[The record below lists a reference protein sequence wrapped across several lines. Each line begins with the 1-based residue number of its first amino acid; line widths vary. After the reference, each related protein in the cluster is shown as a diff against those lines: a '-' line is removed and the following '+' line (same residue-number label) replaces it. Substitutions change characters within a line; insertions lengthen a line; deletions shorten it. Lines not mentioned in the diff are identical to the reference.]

1 MKTKFEKLPLKEQLR
16 EKQKFYLKRRASRP
30 ITPQERKDKI
40 DSILRGFRNYQR
52 ESWIFRLFEL
62 LGLR

>member
-1 MKTKFEKLPLKEQLR
+1 MKLDYEKLPLKDQLR
-16 EKQKFYLKRRASRP
+16 EKQKFYLQRKAGRP

-40 DSILRGFRNYQR
+40 DTVMRGFRNYRR

>member
-1 MKTKFEKLPLKEQLR
+1 MKFEKQPLKDQLK
-16 EKQKFYLKRRASRP
+16 EKQKFYLQRKAARP

-40 DSILRGFRNYQR
+40 DAVLRGFRNYRR
-52 ESWIFRLFEL
+52 ESWIFKLFEL